1 MANIASVSQAQISNR
16 RQQLRRAR
24 RIKFFQDLWRS
35 LMVGGMASGLIW
47 AITLPDWVI
56 RQPEQIGIEGNEF
69 LSTQAIRSLLPL
81 SYPQSLLRVE
91 PQAIAEVLEDAAPIA
106 RATVTR
112 QLIPPGLTIQVQER
126 QPVAIAQGIALAA
139 QGQTQVT
146 SEPGFLDERGVWMPQ
161 SSYHS
166 LKANVELPT
175 LQVRGQNEY
184 YRPYWSQV
192 YQVINH
198 SPVKVLE
205 IDWRNPA
212 NLILKTELGNVHLG
226 SDSSQLAE
234 QLAVLDR
241 MRQLPTHLQQSQIAY
256 IDLKNPDR
264 PVIQMRMPS
273 ETSEPDHD

>member
-1 MANIASVSQAQISNR
+1 MTNNIASVSQAQISNR
-16 RQQLRRAR
+16 RQQLKRAR
-24 RIKFFQDLWRS
+24 RVKFFQAMWRS

-56 RQPEQIGIEGNEF
+56 RQPEQIDIEGNQL

-81 SYPQSLLRVE
+81 SYPQFLWRVE
-91 PQAIAEVLEDAAPIA
+91 PQAIAESLENTAPIA
-106 RATVTR
+106 EATVTR
-112 QLIPPGLTIQVQER
+112 QLMPPGLIIQVQER
-126 QPVAIAQGIALAA
+126 QPVAIAQG
-139 QGQTQVT
+139 QTQAT

-161 SSYHS
+161 SSYRS

-175 LQVRGQNEY
+175 LQVRGQNEH

-192 YQVINH
+192 YPVVHH
-198 SPVKVLE
+198 SPVKILE

-241 MRQLPTHLQQSQIAY
+241 MRQLPTQLQPSQIAY

-264 PVIQMRMPS
+264 PVIQMKMAS
-273 ETSEPDHD
+273 ETSKPDHD

>member
-1 MANIASVSQAQISNR
+1 MTNNIASVSQAQISNR
-16 RQQLRRAR
+16 RQQLKRAR
-24 RIKFFQDLWRS
+24 RVKFFQALWRS

-56 RQPEQIGIEGNEF
+56 RQPEQIDIEGNQF

-81 SYPQSLLRVE
+81 SYPQSLWRVE
-91 PQAIAEVLEDAAPIA
+91 PQAIAKSLENTAPIA
-106 RATVTR
+106 EATVTR
-112 QLIPPGLTIQVQER
+112 QLMPPALIIQVQER
-126 QPVAIAQGIALAA
+126 QPVAIAQG
-139 QGQTQVT
+139 QTQTT

-161 SSYHS
+161 SSYRS

-175 LQVRGQNEY
+175 LQVRGQNEQ

-192 YQVINH
+192 YPVVHH
-198 SPVKVLE
+198 SPVKILE

-241 MRQLPTHLQQSQIAY
+241 MRQLPTQLQPSQIAY

-264 PVIQMRMPS
+264 PVIQMNTAS
-273 ETSEPDHD
+273 ETPKPDHD

>member
-1 MANIASVSQAQISNR
+1 MTNNIASVSQAQISNR

-24 RIKFFQDLWRS
+24 RVKFFQALWRS

-56 RQPEQIGIEGNEF
+56 RQPEQIDIEGNQF

-81 SYPQSLLRVE
+81 SYPQSLWRVE
-91 PQAIAEVLEDAAPIA
+91 PQAIAESLEDAAPIA
-106 RATVTR
+106 EATVTR
-112 QLIPPGLTIQVQER
+112 QLMPPGLIIQVQER
-126 QPVAIAQGIALAA
+126 QPVAIAQG
-139 QGQTQVT
+139 QTQTT

-161 SSYHS
+161 SSYRS
-166 LKANVELPT
+166 LKADVELPT
-175 LQVRGQNEY
+175 LQVRGQNEH

-192 YQVINH
+192 YPVVHH

-241 MRQLPTHLQQSQIAY
+241 MRQLPTQLQPSQIAY

-264 PVIQMRMPS
+264 PVIQMNTAS
-273 ETSEPDHD
+273 ETPKPDHD

>member
-1 MANIASVSQAQISNR
+1 MTNNIASVSQAQISNR
-16 RQQLRRAR
+16 RQQLKRAR
-24 RIKFFQDLWRS
+24 RVKFFQALWRS

-56 RQPEQIGIEGNEF
+56 RQPEQIDIEGNQF

-81 SYPQSLLRVE
+81 SYPQSLWRVE
-91 PQAIAEVLEDAAPIA
+91 PQAIAESLEDAAPIA
-106 RATVTR
+106 EATVTR
-112 QLIPPGLTIQVQER
+112 QLMPPGLIIQVQER
-126 QPVAIAQGIALAA
+126 QPVAIAQG
-139 QGQTQVT
+139 QTQTT

-161 SSYHS
+161 SSYRS

-175 LQVRGQNEY
+175 LQVRGQNEH

-192 YQVINH
+192 YPVVHH
-198 SPVKVLE
+198 SPVKILE

-241 MRQLPTHLQQSQIAY
+241 MRQLPTQLQPSQIAY

-264 PVIQMRMPS
+264 PVIQMKTAS
-273 ETSEPDHD
+273 ETPKPDHD

>member
-1 MANIASVSQAQISNR
+1 MTNNIASVSQAQISNR
-16 RQQLRRAR
+16 RQQLKRAR
-24 RIKFFQDLWRS
+24 RVKFFQAMWRS

-56 RQPEQIGIEGNEF
+56 RQPEQIDIEGNQF

-81 SYPQSLLRVE
+81 SYPQFLWRVE
-91 PQAIAEVLEDAAPIA
+91 PQAIAESLENTAPIA
-106 RATVTR
+106 EATVTR
-112 QLIPPGLTIQVQER
+112 QLMPPGLIIQVQER
-126 QPVAIAQGIALAA
+126 QPVAIAQG
-139 QGQTQVT
+139 QTQAT

-161 SSYHS
+161 SSYRS

-175 LQVRGQNEY
+175 LQVRGQNEH

-192 YQVINH
+192 YPVVHH
-198 SPVKVLE
+198 SPVKILE

-241 MRQLPTHLQQSQIAY
+241 MRQLPTQLQPSQIAY

-264 PVIQMRMPS
+264 PVIQMKMAS
-273 ETSEPDHD
+273 ETSKPDHD

>member
-1 MANIASVSQAQISNR
+1 MTNNIASVSQAQISNR

-24 RIKFFQDLWRS
+24 RVKFFQALWRS

-47 AITLPDWVI
+47 AITLPNWVI
-56 RQPEQIGIEGNEF
+56 RQPEQIDIEGNQF

-81 SYPQSLLRVE
+81 SYPQSLWRVE
-91 PQAIAEVLEDAAPIA
+91 PQAIAESLEDAAPIA
-106 RATVTR
+106 EATVTR
-112 QLIPPGLTIQVQER
+112 QLMPPGLIIQVQER
-126 QPVAIAQGIALAA
+126 QPVAIAQG
-139 QGQTQVT
+139 QTQTT

-161 SSYHS
+161 SSYRS

-175 LQVRGQNEY
+175 LQVRGQNEH

-192 YQVINH
+192 YPVVHH
-198 SPVKVLE
+198 SPVKILE

-241 MRQLPTHLQQSQIAY
+241 MRQLPTQLQPSQIAY

-264 PVIQMRMPS
+264 PVIQMNTAS
-273 ETSEPDHD
+273 ETPKPDHD

>member
-1 MANIASVSQAQISNR
+1 MTNNIASVSQAQISNR
-16 RQQLRRAR
+16 RQQLKRAR
-24 RIKFFQDLWRS
+24 RVKFFQALWRS

-56 RQPEQIGIEGNEF
+56 RQPEQIDIEGNQF
-69 LSTQAIRSLLPL
+69 LSTQAIRGLLPL
-81 SYPQSLLRVE
+81 SYPQSLWRVE
-91 PQAIAEVLEDAAPIA
+91 PQAIAESLEEAAPIA
-106 RATVTR
+106 DATVTR
-112 QLIPPGLTIQVQER
+112 QLMPPGLTIQVQER
-126 QPVAIAQGIALAA
+126 QPVAIAP
-139 QGQTQVT
+139 GQTNTT

-161 SSYHS
+161 SSYRS

-175 LQVRGQNEY
+175 LQVQGQNEH

-192 YQVINH
+192 YPVVHN

-226 SDSSQLAE
+226 PDSSQLTE

-241 MRQLPTHLQQSQIAY
+241 MRQLPTQLQKSQIAY

-264 PVIQMRMPS
+264 PVIQMKMAS
-273 ETSEPDHD
+273 ETAKPAHD

>member
-1 MANIASVSQAQISNR
+1 MTNNIASVSPAQISNR
-16 RQQLRRAR
+16 RQQLKRAR
-24 RIKFFQDLWRS
+24 RVKFFQALWRS

-47 AITLPDWVI
+47 AMTLPDWVI
-56 RQPEQIGIEGNEF
+56 RQPEQIDIKGNQF

-81 SYPQSLLRVE
+81 SYPQSLWRVE
-91 PQAIAEVLEDAAPIA
+91 PQAIAESLENTAPIA
-106 RATVTR
+106 EATVTR
-112 QLIPPGLTIQVQER
+112 QLMPPGLIIQVQER
-126 QPVAIAQGIALAA
+126 QPVAIAQG
-139 QGQTQVT
+139 QTQTT

-161 SSYHS
+161 SSYRS

-175 LQVRGQNEY
+175 LQVRGQNEH
-184 YRPYWSQV
+184 YRPYWSQMYPV
-192 YQVINH
+192 VHH
-198 SPVKVLE
+198 SPVKILE

-241 MRQLPTHLQQSQIAY
+241 MRQLPTHLQPSQIAY

-264 PVIQMRMPS
+264 PVIQMKMAS
-273 ETSEPDHD
+273 ETSKPDHD

>member
-1 MANIASVSQAQISNR
+1 MTNNIASVSQAQISNR
-16 RQQLRRAR
+16 RQQLKRAR
-24 RIKFFQDLWRS
+24 RVKFFQALWRS

-56 RQPEQIGIEGNEF
+56 RQPEQIDIEGNQF

-81 SYPQSLLRVE
+81 SYPQFLWRVE
-91 PQAIAEVLEDAAPIA
+91 PQAIAESLENTAPIA
-106 RATVTR
+106 EATVTR
-112 QLIPPGLTIQVQER
+112 QLMPPGLIIQVQER
-126 QPVAIAQGIALAA
+126 QPVAIAQG
-139 QGQTQVT
+139 QTQAT

-161 SSYHS
+161 SSYRS

-175 LQVRGQNEY
+175 LQVRGQNEH

-192 YQVINH
+192 YQVVHH
-198 SPVKVLE
+198 SPVKILE

-226 SDSSQLAE
+226 ADSSQLAE

-241 MRQLPTHLQQSQIAY
+241 MRQLPTQLQPSQIAY

-264 PVIQMRMPS
+264 PVIQMKMAS
-273 ETSEPDHD
+273 ETSKPDHD